1 MRGGISLSGAGEFQ
15 NSKSHSS
22 GAGEFEFQNPLNSG
36 VEIQNSKFKIL
47 SAPELKFKNSKF
59 KIQKFKNSK
68 FKFQNSKSHSPE
80 WWNFQNSKS
89 HSPEISKFKIS
100 LSGNFKIQN
109 LKISASAQELKLQ
122 LFKIQ
127 NPLSSGAEF
136 QNSNSKSHS
145 SGVEI
150 QNSKSH
156 SPELENLSKFK
167 KLREN
172 FEIQKAAGE
181 FSREFQLRAQL
192 SKTSRLNSQ
201 KLQDSTL
208 KNSGKE
214 PKNHEIMKF
223 VFCPKQQKNS
233 F

>member
-1 MRGGISLSGAGEFQ
+1 MKF
-15 NSKSHSS
+15 KFFSS
-22 GAGEFEFQNPLNSG
+22 GAGEFEFQNLTPPELNFKISKSHSP
-36 VEIQNSKFKIL
+36 ELKFQNSKFQNLSFSSGAQAPAFQNSKFKFKIL
-47 SAPELKFKNSKF
+47 SAPELNF
-59 KIQKFKNSK
+59 KIQI
-68 FKFQNSKSHSPE
+68 QNLTPPE
-80 WWNFQNSKS
+80 LK
-89 HSPEISKFKIS
+89 
-100 LSGNFKIQN
+100 FKIQN
-109 LKISASAQELKLQ
+109 LTLRSWRI
-122 LFKIQ
+122 
-127 NPLSSGAEF
+127 
-136 QNSNSKSHS
+136 
-145 SGVEI
+145 
-150 QNSKSH
+150 
-156 SPELENLSKFK
+156 SKFK

>member
-1 MRGGISLSGAGEFQ
+1 ME
-15 NSKSHSS
+15 SHSS

-47 SAPELKFKNSKF
+47 SAPELNFKIQIQNS
-59 KIQKFKNSK
+59 KIQKFKIQISK
-68 FKFQNSKSHSPE
+68 FKISLSGVVEFQNSKSHSPE
-80 WWNFQNSKS
+80 WW
-89 HSPEISKFKIS
+89 
-100 LSGNFKIQN
+100 NFKIQN

-136 QNSNSKSHS
+136 QNSNSNSKSHS